1 MWQRRMKYLS
11 ELLEWKG
18 YHWKSGLPPGIELF
32 LYTCLLELFCWI
44 WPTLCFGIIHNI
56 PRYVGQPWNQQ
67 NPRSLLY
74 NFTFVFSSEKCLV
87 LVKYLNKIVQMI
99 EFYLFWILSSVDEQY
114 LVFRIFC
121 KFGYVSLFFLLLNR
135 AVTLGSSCSRLSR
148 PVENGFVISNCH
160 YFKLIWRK

>member
-18 YHWKSGLPPGIELF
+18 YHYWKSGLPRGIELF
-32 LYTCLLELFCWI
+32 SYICLLELFFWI

-67 NPRSLLY
+67 SPRSLNY
-74 NFTFVFSSEKCLV
+74 NFTFVFYSEKCLV

-121 KFGYVSLFFLLLNR
+121 KFGYVSLFF
-135 AVTLGSSCSRLSR
+135 TF
-148 PVENGFVISNCH
+148 E
-160 YFKLIWRK
+160 